1 LCCCCGN
8 FWYLRYAIEVARS
21 GHINRTYHQKIQKIL
36 KISPKEENLSVL
48 DIKQIRDNLSL
59 IEEKLKS
66 RSSTAEYGEALQTIL
81 KLDQQQRELEVTRT
95 QLNARSNEIGKL
107 VGQKSRQEGSAE
119 EVAALKIEGQNIKNQ
134 VSELDPEEKEIRTQL
149 RNLLLQLPN
158 LPSDSTPMGKDERE
172 NVEIRRWGQEYLP
185 TNVDIL
191 PHWEI
196 GEKLGILDTKKAV
209 KVAQSRFV
217 SLMGAGAALERA
229 LINFML
235 DTQINA
241 GYLEVLPPILVNS
254 NSLEGT
260 SQLPKFAEDL
270 FQCKDD
276 DLWLIPTAEV
286 PVTNLYRDEVLE
298 AEQLPIKHCAYTPC
312 FRREAGSYGRD
323 TKGLIRLHQFNKV
336 ELVKLVKPENSAAE
350 HEALVQNAEAILQ
363 ALKLPYRVI
372 ELCTGDLGFG
382 AAKCYDLEVWLPS
395 SESYREISSCSNFH
409 DFQARRANIRYKEKG
424 KKGTQFVHTLNG
436 SGLAVGRT
444 MAAILEN
451 YQQSDGTVKVPEVLQ
466 PYLKRETL

>member
-1 LCCCCGN
+1 M
-8 FWYLRYAIEVARS
+8 
-21 GHINRTYHQKIQKIL
+21 
-36 KISPKEENLSVL
+36 L

-59 IEEKLKS
+59 IEEKLNN
-66 RSSTAEYGEALQTIL
+66 RNSTAEYGETLQTIL

-107 VGQKSRQEGSAE
+107 VGQKSRQEGSSE
-119 EVAALKIEGQNIKNQ
+119 EVAALKIEGQEIKNQ
-134 VSELDPEEKEIRTQL
+134 VSELDPQEKEIKTQL

-158 LPSDSTPMGKDERE
+158 LPSDSTPIGNDERE
-172 NVEIRRWGQEYLP
+172 NVEIRRWGDQYLP
-185 TNVDIL
+185 TNTAIF

-217 SLMGAGAALERA
+217 SLIGAGAALERA

-235 DTQINA
+235 DSQINA

-254 NSLEGT
+254 DSLEGT

-276 DLWLIPTAEV
+276 NLWLIPTAEV

-466 PYLKRETL
+466 PYLKREIL

>member
-1 LCCCCGN
+1 M
-8 FWYLRYAIEVARS
+8 
-21 GHINRTYHQKIQKIL
+21 
-36 KISPKEENLSVL
+36 L

-59 IEEKLKS
+59 IEEKLNN
-66 RSSTAEYGEALQTIL
+66 RNSTAEYGETLQTIL

-107 VGQKSRQEGSAE
+107 VGQKSRQEGNSE
-119 EVAALKIEGQNIKNQ
+119 EVAALKIEGQEIKNQ
-134 VSELDPEEKEIRTQL
+134 VSELDPQEKEIKTQL

-158 LPSDSTPMGKDERE
+158 LPSDSTPIGKDERE
-172 NVEIRRWGQEYLP
+172 NVEIRRWGDEYLP
-185 TNVDIL
+185 TNVNIF

-235 DTQINA
+235 DSQINA

-254 NSLEGT
+254 DSLEGT

-336 ELVKLVKPENSAAE
+336 ELVKLVKPETSAAE

-363 ALKLPYRVI
+363 ALKLPYRMI

-395 SESYREISSCSNFH
+395 SETYREISSCSNFH
-409 DFQARRANIRYKEKG
+409 DFQARRANIRFKEKG

-451 YQQSDGTVKVPEVLQ
+451 YQQADRTIKIPDVLQ
-466 PYLKRETL
+466 PYLRREIL

>member
-1 LCCCCGN
+1 
-8 FWYLRYAIEVARS
+8 
-21 GHINRTYHQKIQKIL
+21 
-36 KISPKEENLSVL
+36 VL

-59 IEEKLKS
+59 IEEKLNN
-66 RSSTAEYGEALQTIL
+66 RNSTAEYGETLQTIL

-107 VGQKSRQEGSAE
+107 VGQKSRQEGSSE
-119 EVAALKIEGQNIKNQ
+119 EVAALKIEGQEIKNQ
-134 VSELDPEEKEIRTQL
+134 VSELDPQEKEIRTQL

-158 LPSDSTPMGKDERE
+158 LPSDSTPTGKDERE
-172 NVEIRRWGQEYLP
+172 NVEIRRWGDEYLP
-185 TNVDIL
+185 TNVNIL

-217 SLMGAGAALERA
+217 SLVGTGAALERA

-254 NSLEGT
+254 DSLECT

-286 PVTNLYRDEVLE
+286 PVTNLYRDETIE
-298 AEQLPIKHCAYTPC
+298 AEKLPIKHCAYTPC

-395 SESYREISSCSNFH
+395 SETYREISSCSNFH

-466 PYLKRETL
+466 PYLKREIL